1 MDTVV
6 KGEGWTKNAFGAE
19 VSNGKIW
26 GRGACDMKSGLASAL
41 TAFAEVAKSQKE
53 NAEDI
58 EKLPGTLVFI
68 GTVDEEADMKGSEAA
83 VQQGWIQ
90 KEDWVLDMEPTS
102 GMIQMAHKGRTWFEL
117 NVEGIT
123 AHAGEGGR
131 CNRRNRIYDRRDPKS
146 DGKSTDT

>member
-1 MDTVV
+1 
-6 KGEGWTKNAFGAE
+6 
-19 VSNGKIW
+19 
-26 GRGACDMKSGLASAL
+26 
-41 TAFAEVAKSQKE
+41 
-53 NAEDI
+53 
-58 EKLPGTLVFI
+58 
-68 GTVDEEADMKGSEAA
+68 MKGSEAA

-123 AHAGEGGR
+123 AHASMPEKGGR

>member
-1 MDTVV
+1 
-6 KGEGWTKNAFGAE
+6 
-19 VSNGKIW
+19 
-26 GRGACDMKSGLASAL
+26 MKSGLASAL

-102 GMIQMAHKGRTWFEL
+102 GMIQMAHKGRTWKVL
-117 NVEGIT
+117 LHMRV
-123 AHAGEGGR
+123 
-131 CNRRNRIYDRRDPKS
+131 CRRRGQMQSPES
-146 DGKSTDT
+146 HL